1 METIEENVDDE
12 KMNDLK
18 DIRESQGIID
28 EVLVKTSDDV
38 ALMKKQKE
46 ENNHAIKLLVSKTEI
61 IHKEIQKKGM
71 EPNNSNKGNGRT
83 DKCLICC

>member
-1 METIEENVDDE
+1 MEAIEKKIDDE
-12 KMNDLK
+12 KMDDLK

-46 ENNHAIKLLVSKTEI
+46 ENNHAIKLLESKI
-61 IHKEIQKKGM
+61 
-71 EPNNSNKGNGRT
+71 
-83 DKCLICC
+83 